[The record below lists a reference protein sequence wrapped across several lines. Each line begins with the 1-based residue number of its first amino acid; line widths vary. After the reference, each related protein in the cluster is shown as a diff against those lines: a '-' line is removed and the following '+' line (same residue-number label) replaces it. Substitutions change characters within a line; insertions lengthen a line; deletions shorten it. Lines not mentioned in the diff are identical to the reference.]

1 MATSAEIVTA
11 VMTAVRAVGKDGR
24 NTHQNFNFRG
34 IDAVV
39 NAVGPALRSAGG
51 FIVPTVLGCEYSQG
65 RSTAGGVLNTVH
77 LEVMFSIYG
86 SEGEPISGTVRAEAF
101 DSGDKATAKCMSV
114 AYRTF
119 MLQVFCLPTSEPDP
133 DADSYKSG
141 DPNQVAAKP
150 GEPPVVA
157 EIPAGFIESLEACV
171 YVEDMMPMWATAMKG
186 GFSEAVQGHFA
197 ARKKRF
203 VDEELPTP
211 ESVPVVEP

>member
-114 AYRTF
+114 AFRTF

-133 DADSYKSG
+133 DADTYKSG
-141 DPNQVAAKP
+141 DANQVAA
-150 GEPPVVA
+150 GTPVVA